1 MLDPVVE
8 RIAIAALSGLAVGF
22 EREWSGHATGPLARF
37 AGLRTFLLLGILGG
51 AAGWLAQSNAEVLA
65 AVLLGGGVAVTVAAY
80 LAASRAGG
88 RAIDGTTEVAALVV
102 LALGTLAGLGFLEL
116 ASGVTAVIVLALSE
130 KDRLRQLVSRIGGE
144 ELHAGL
150 QFAVLALVVLPL
162 LPAGTYGPLGGIRPR
177 SLWSVVLLFS
187 GLNFLG
193 YLARRAAGVE
203 RGYGVTGILGG
214 LVSSTAVAF
223 QFSRQ
228 SRDDRSLGAGLAIG
242 AVGASVVLLPR
253 VLLISTVLN
262 ASVALALLPL
272 LSVPIVAGAVL
283 VVFAFARKWGAGE
296 ASPVAHETR
305 SPLRLWSAVKMAIA
319 FQLALMAIA
328 LVRTYLGS
336 VGVLASA
343 GLIGLTDL
351 DALTL
356 AMNRLGDSADLVRL
370 GARAIA
376 IGIIANGVLK
386 SVLALSMGRGEYRRL
401 ATVGLVVLTL
411 ASVVSLWIFW

>member
-80 LAASRAGG
+80 MAASRAGG

-102 LALGTLAGLGFLEL
+102 LALGALAGLGFLEL

-162 LPAGTYGPLGGIRPR
+162 LPTGTYGPLGGIRPR
-177 SLWSVVLLFS
+177 ALWSVVLLFS

-228 SRDDRSLGAGLAIG
+228 SRDDESLGAGLAIG

-272 LSVPIVAGAVL
+272 LAVPIVAGAVL
-283 VVFAFARKWGAGE
+283 VVFAFARNWGAGE

-305 SPLRLWSAVKMAIA
+305 SPLRLWSAIKMAIA
-319 FQLALMAIA
+319 FQVALMAIA

-336 VGVLASA
+336 AGVLASA
-343 GLIGLTDL
+343 GLLGLTDL

-356 AMNRLGDSADLVRL
+356 AMNRLGDSADLIRL

-386 SVLALSMGRGEYRRL
+386 SVLALSLGRGEYRRL